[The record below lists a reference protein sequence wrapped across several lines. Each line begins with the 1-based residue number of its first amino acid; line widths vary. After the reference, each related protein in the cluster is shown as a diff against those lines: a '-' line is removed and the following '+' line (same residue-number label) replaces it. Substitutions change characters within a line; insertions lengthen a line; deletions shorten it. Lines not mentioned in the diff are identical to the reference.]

1 MKNKMKTTE
10 MEDFEI
16 LYKNIGN
23 EVIKERIRSSGQLY
37 IERSIRYKRYF
48 YSLNDKLPE
57 NARTEQYTV

>member
-23 EVIKERIRSSGQLY
+23 EVIKERIRSSGQWY

-48 YSLNDKLPE
+48 YSLKDKLPE

>member
-23 EVIKERIRSSGQLY
+23 EVIKERI
-37 IERSIRYKRYF
+37 
-48 YSLNDKLPE
+48 
-57 NARTEQYTV
+57 

>member
-23 EVIKERIRSSGQLY
+23 EVIKERIRSSGQWY

-48 YSLNDKLPE
+48 CSLNDKLPE
-57 NARTEQYTV
+57 NARTEQYT